1 MDRRN
6 FIKSLTASGV
16 LGASPMASQ
25 AAGELFNTGAAKPV
39 LIVGQS
45 GLPQAA
51 ELVARLGQVFAAAG
65 IKQLQVMASSS
76 ELARYGD
83 VTALL
88 DRVPGGR
95 VIGVMDDAAGVIF
108 QELAAA
114 RGAACVLSTHH
125 RFGAEEARHCCSSV
139 GLESSIVWS
148 DPLPAHAER
157 ISRLYAGTLGGQA
170 PAPGPHAAATP
181 GAGSGAPASLVS
193 FLINT

>member
-6 FIKSLTASGV
+6 FIKSLMASGV

-25 AAGELFNTGAAKPV
+25 AASELFNPGAAQPV

-45 GLPQAA
+45 GLPHVA
-51 ELVARLGQVFAAAG
+51 ELVAQLGQVFATAG
-65 IKQLQVMASSS
+65 IKQLQVAASGS
-76 ELARYGD
+76 ELAQFGH

-88 DRVPGGR
+88 DQVPGGR

-114 RGAACVLSTHH
+114 RGAACVLSAHH
-125 RFGAEEARHCCSSV
+125 RFGDREVRHCCTSV
-139 GLESSIVWS
+139 GRESSIVWS
-148 DPLPAHAER
+148 DALPNHAER

-170 PAPGPHAAATP
+170 SAPGHRAAAYEV
-181 GAGSGAPASLVS
+181 GNGAPASLVS